1 MLSVARVRLEILG
14 NIGEFTPFLAG
25 PHTRRIT
32 HARPEAWDFFFF
44 PAKWRVNAVIPRRL
58 IRPIKQ
64 TRSLYYSL

>member
-44 PAKWRVNAVIPRRL
+44 SGEMARERGDSA
-58 IRPIKQ
+58 PIN
-64 TRSLYYSL
+64 